1 MTKDRTNIIETEKDQ
16 LITQKDRFEMESI
29 NDIAQNQNGK
39 TDSKKMIFNA
49 LESFELSSSDFVNSN
64 TNSEPLPQ
72 EAQNE
77 NSKMLN
83 LDTPDAM
90 QKNEAGRSNNLE
102 TANENSEILQVV
114 EPDAAQASIGTPK
127 EGNEIN
133 MNYKK
138 DELEKITN
146 LDMDKK
152 KDTKDEKYTNRA
164 IPEIKVT
171 DNRDT
176 LVMLDPLERFKSS
189 WANLVK
195 STGKTANKE
204 ENKSLDSKI
213 QTNEVTNENPE
224 TLQVIR
230 PDALQK
236 TEVERSDELH
246 STNENSE
253 ILQVGGPDA
262 AQTNIAHPKHGKEI
276 DINDLK
282 KDEDERTTNLVI
294 DKKPDTKPIAE
305 KKVNNTKENETTMVI

>member
-64 TNSEPLPQ
+64 TNSEPLTQ
-72 EAQNE
+72 EAQHE
-77 NSKMLN
+77 NSEMLN

-90 QKNEAGRSNNLE
+90 LNIEAGRSNNLE
-102 TANENSEILQVV
+102 TANENSESLQVV
-114 EPDAAQASIGTPK
+114 EPDAAQANIGTPK

-146 LDMDKK
+146 LDTDKK
-152 KDTKDEKYTNRA
+152 NDTKDEKYTNRA
-164 IPEIKVT
+164 IPENKVT
-171 DNRDT
+171 VNRDT
-176 LVMLDPLERFKSS
+176 MVMLDPLERFKSS
-189 WANLVK
+189 WANLVESK
-195 STGKTANKE
+195 RKTANKA
-204 ENKSLDSKI
+204 ENESLDSKI
-213 QTNEVTNENPE
+213 QTNEATNENPE
-224 TLQVIR
+224 ILQVIR

-236 TEVERSDELH
+236 TEVERSDKLH
-246 STNENSE
+246 SKNENSE

-262 AQTNIAHPKHGKEI
+262 AQTNISHPKNGKE
-276 DINDLK
+276 
-282 KDEDERTTNLVI
+282 TN
-294 DKKPDTKPIAE
+294 
-305 KKVNNTKENETTMVI
+305 